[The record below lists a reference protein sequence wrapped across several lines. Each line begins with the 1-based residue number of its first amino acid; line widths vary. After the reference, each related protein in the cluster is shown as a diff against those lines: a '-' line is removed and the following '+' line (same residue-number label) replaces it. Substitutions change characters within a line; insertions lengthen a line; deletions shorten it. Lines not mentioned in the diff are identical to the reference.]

1 MRQTMSLELLRCRL
15 ARIRGD
21 IRCHRFLIG
30 LLLDCYLFVDLR
42 RVLRFI
48 RPVDN
53 IVFGVVKSSQD
64 CGVLTAL
71 LNASTMNSSDE
82 SMAADR
88 PGFFT
93 KSRDSKAMSGAYGYL
108 RRGCIQPD

>member
-1 MRQTMSLELLRCRL
+1 MRQTMSFELFRCRL

-21 IRCHRFLIG
+21 IWRHRFLIG
-30 LLLDCYLFVDLR
+30 LLLDSYLFVDFR

-48 RPVDN
+48 RPIDN
-53 IVFGVVKSSQD
+53 IVFGIIESSQD
-64 CGVLTAL
+64 RGTSVILTFA
-71 LNASTMNSSDE
+71 NTVNSSDE

-93 KSRDSKAMSGAYGYL
+93 KS
-108 RRGCIQPD
+108 